1 MLESV
6 FLQLESVGLQHLLEP
21 IIDTHNFGCPDF
33 CIEFGSPRHEI
44 LNFLLSPILFISI
57 GIAVFSGL
65 LVKFYINKRRKL
77 SIKSTDSY
85 VKEIVK
91 QEKETKQEKEEIL
104 KTANEKSNPPY
115 LDWIAALDPKHPQTE
130 YIQSVHAE
138 TKEIVTPE
146 QKVLEQQ
153 VAETKEIVTPEQKVL
168 EQQVEKI
175 MSEEHISEDKAVD
188 KVVKQLET
196 ETVKLPEEPSRIVE
210 KPSGETIDVFQEFE
224 QQEEKDLFK
233 QDIQPKQYP
242 KKLVSLQKKLKL
254 KRKEKQLTRSVLTD
268 LGKVRRDQYAQQIEQ
283 RLLAWALPLPE
294 YKGKNSE
301 IYQQSSQDV
310 LLAVKK
316 LALFCSMAEFMKD
329 KKRKKKRYWRE
340 IPVAE

>member
-1 MLESV
+1 MLESI
-6 FLQLESVGLQHLLEP
+6 FLQFESVGLQHLLEP
-21 IIDTHNFGCPDF
+21 MIDTHNFGCPNF
-33 CIEFGSPRHEI
+33 CIEYGSPRHDI
-44 LNFLLSPILFISI
+44 LNFLLSPILFLSI

-65 LVKFYINKRRKL
+65 LVKFYINRRRKL

-91 QEKETKQEKEEIL
+91 QEKETIFDRKSKEIL

-153 VAETKEIVTPEQKVL
+153 V
-168 EQQVEKI
+168 EKI
-175 MSEEHISEDKAVD
+175 MSEEHISEDKATD

-196 ETVKLPEEPSRIVE
+196 ETVKLPEEPSKLETETIKLPEQPSRIVE
-210 KPSGETIDVFQEFE
+210 KPSGQVLDVFQEFE

-233 QDIQPKQYP
+233 QDIEPKQYP

-254 KRKEKQLTRSVLTD
+254 KRKEKPLTRSVLTD

-294 YKGKNSE
+294 YKGKHSE
-301 IYQQSSQDV
+301 VNQKSSQDV

-340 IPVAE
+340 IPVAK

>member
-1 MLESV
+1 MLESIL
-6 FLQLESVGLQHLLEP
+6 LQLESIGLQHLLEP
-21 IIDTHNFGCPDF
+21 MIDTHNFGCPNF
-33 CIEFGSPRHEI
+33 CIEYGSPRHDL

-65 LVKFYINKRRKL
+65 LVKFYIIRRRKL

-91 QEKETKQEKEEIL
+91 QEKETKFDRESKEIL

-115 LDWIAALDPKHPQTE
+115 LDWIAALDPEHPQTE
-130 YIQSVHAE
+130 YIQSVH
-138 TKEIVTPE
+138 
-146 QKVLEQQ
+146 
-153 VAETKEIVTPEQKVL
+153 AETKEIVTPEQKVL

-196 ETVKLPEEPSRIVE
+196 ETVKLPEQPSRIVE
-210 KPSGETIDVFQEFE
+210 KPSGEMIDVFQEYE

-254 KRKEKQLTRSVLTD
+254 KRKEKPLTRSILTD

-294 YKGKNSE
+294 YKGKHSE
-301 IYQQSSQDV
+301 VNQKSSQDV

>member
-1 MLESV
+1 MLESII
-6 FLQLESVGLQHLLEP
+6 LQLESVGLQHLLEP
-21 IIDTHNFGCPDF
+21 VFDTHNFGCPDS
-33 CIEFGSPRHEI
+33 CIEFGSQQQAL
-44 LNFLLSPILFISI
+44 LNFLISPILFLSV

-65 LVKFYINKRRKL
+65 LVKFYRNRKKVT
-77 SIKSTDSY
+77 IKSKDSY
-85 VKEIVK
+85 VEQIVK
-91 QEKETKQEKEEIL
+91 QEKHSRFGTKNEKKLAKKEFL
-104 KTANEKSNPPY
+104 KTEVAETNPQKKY
-115 LDWIAALDPKHPQTE
+115 LEWVEALDPEHPQTA
-130 YIQSVHAE
+130 YIQSVHAD
-138 TKEIVTPE
+138 
-146 QKVLEQQ
+146 
-153 VAETKEIVTPEQKVL
+153 TKEIVTPEQKVL

-175 MSEEHISEDKAVD
+175 MSEEHISEDKATD

-196 ETVKLPEEPSRIVE
+196 ETIKLPEKPSRIVE
-210 KPSGETIDVFQEFE
+210 KPSGEVIDVFQKFE

-242 KKLVSLQKKLKL
+242 KKLVSLQKKLRL

-294 YKGKNSE
+294 YKGKHSE
-301 IYQQSSQDV
+301 VNQKSSQDV

-340 IPVAE
+340 IPVGE